1 MTTRSVF
8 GLVILAAVLAV
19 ACGDDDSP
27 SSPSTLSNTGGTSTG
42 GSGTCNPPAVPTG
55 LRVTA
60 KTGNVVE
67 LTWNAMPGATGYTLL
82 IGSIPGGTDIL
93 NANTVNPT
101 FRLTARDGKQYARVQ
116 TESRCG
122 PSNTSPSIEFTVP

>member
-8 GLVILAAVLAV
+8 GMVILAAVLAV

-27 SSPSTLSNTGGTSTG
+27 SSPSTLSNTGGTTT

-60 KTGNVVE
+60 KNGNVVE

-82 IGSIPGGTDIL
+82 IGSIPGGSDIL